1 MNINITI
8 RLRSVFAWMLIIALL
23 IGYTELQRWEI
34 KGQRETIARLA
45 SMVNDKVTAMIF
57 ENGRFVGQITQ

>member
-1 MNINITI
+1 MIVLTI
-8 RLRSVFAWMLIIALL
+8 RLRSVFAWLLIVALL

>member
-1 MNINITI
+1 MIVLTI
-8 RLRSVFAWMLIIALL
+8 RLRSVFAWLLIISLL

>member
-1 MNINITI
+1 MIVLTI
-8 RLRSVFAWMLIIALL
+8 RLRSVFAWLLIVALL

-34 KGQRETIARLA
+34 KGQRETICRL
-45 SMVNDKVTAMIF
+45 SEMLNDKVTAMIF

>member
-45 SMVNDKVTAMIF
+45 SMLNDKITAMIF
-57 ENGRFVGQITQ
+57 EQGRFVGEITK

>member
-1 MNINITI
+1 MLQITI
-8 RLRSVFAWMLIIALL
+8 RLRSVFAWLLIVALL